1 VRAAGRPARG
11 LRAQG
16 GGEVNAHAEPSRS
29 REARW
34 RWVLRR
40 LRPAQD
46 EVHQGVRR
54 RLMAVVVKTTAFALV
69 LAALAMAVQDFTAYR
84 GARVSQLTTEAAIL
98 GLAVAPALAFDDRAA
113 AERSLAALRAHPAVL
128 AAALYGTDGRQFAR
142 YLSSAQVSVPE
153 RLQAGPA
160 VTLRGQGAVLS
171 QRIVQNGEWL
181 GTIYLRARFDM
192 ERRLLTYVGIVA
204 FVSVAALIAALV
216 LSRSLQRSITMP
228 LDAMAGVARQVV
240 ERRDYSLRATRNSDD
255 EIGVVVEAFNR
266 MLDEVQART
275 RAIEQS
281 NCALQQEVQVRQ
293 SAQSALARANAQLES
308 TMVALRE
315 ADRRKDEFLATLA
328 HELRNPLAPI
338 RNAAELLELHGADDA
353 QRQWAREVIARQVKR
368 MGLLLDDL
376 LDVSRITRG
385 RLELR
390 KDRVT
395 LAPLIAT
402 AIETAR
408 PLIDLKQH
416 LLQVDLPDQN
426 IELTADPLRLSQ
438 AISNLL
444 NNAAKYTDA
453 RGHITLRA
461 RLEGDRLAITVEDN
475 GIGFDPAMSAR
486 LFEMFAQ
493 LQAPVDRT
501 EGGLGIGLA
510 LVRGLI
516 SLHGGTVEA
525 VSAGPG
531 RGSAFT
537 IRLPGAGAVVCSDED
552 QGADR
557 PRRHGAGRCRLL
569 VADDNQDSAES
580 LAMVMRMWGY
590 EVHLA
595 HTGTRALELALQERP
610 EACILDIGMPG
621 LNGYEVASRI
631 RSEPWARQV
640 LLLAVTGW
648 GQSEDVTRAREA
660 GFDHHM
666 TKPVDLA
673 RVDALLLEHA
683 RRLQAGT
690 IGIR

>member
-1 VRAAGRPARG
+1 MG
-11 LRAQG
+11 
-16 GGEVNAHAEPSRS
+16 
-29 REARW
+29 
-34 RWVLRR
+34 
-40 LRPAQD
+40 
-46 EVHQGVRR
+46 
-54 RLMAVVVKTTAFALV
+54 VVVKTTALALL
-69 LAALAMAVQDFTAYR
+69 LAAAAMAVQDFTAYR
-84 GARVSQLTTEAAIL
+84 GARISQLSTEAAIL
-98 GLAVAPALAFDDRAA
+98 GLAVAPAMAFDDRAA
-113 AERSLAALRAHPAVL
+113 AERSLAALRAHSAVL
-128 AAALYGTDGRQFAR
+128 AAALYGTDGREFAR
-142 YLSSAQVSVPE
+142 YLAAGQVGVPARLSQTGSA
-153 RLQAGPA
+153 L
-160 VTLRGQGAVLS
+160 TMRGQDAVLS

-181 GTIYLRARFDM
+181 GTIYLRAHFDF
-192 ERRLLTYVGIVA
+192 ERRILSYAGIVA
-204 FVSVAALIAALV
+204 FVSAAALIAALV
-216 LSRSLQRSITMP
+216 LSRSLQRSITTP

-240 ERRDYSLRATRNSDD
+240 ERRDYSLRASRSSDD

-281 NCALQQEVQVRQ
+281 NSALQQEVQVRQ
-293 SAQSALARANAQLES
+293 AAQSALAHANSQLEG

-390 KDRVT
+390 KERVT
-395 LAPLIAT
+395 LAPLVST

-416 LLQVDLPDQN
+416 DLRVEVPEES

-453 RGHITLRA
+453 HGRLLLRA
-461 RLEGDRLAITVEDN
+461 RLEGEVLSITVEDN
-475 GIGFDPAMSAR
+475 GIGFDPAVSAR

-493 LQAPVDRT
+493 LQGPVDRT

-516 SLHGGTVEA
+516 ALHGGTVEG
-525 VSAGPG
+525 VSRGPG
-531 RGSAFT
+531 QGSAFT
-537 IRLPGAGAVVCSDED
+537 IRLPGAQAVARNDEAEGA
-552 QGADR
+552 AR
-557 PRRHGAGRCRLL
+557 PRRHAEGRCRLL

-590 EVHLA
+590 EVYLA
-595 HTGTRALELALQERP
+595 HTGSRALELALRERP
-610 EACILDIGMPG
+610 DACILDIGMPG

-631 RSEPWARQV
+631 REQRWAGKV
-640 LLLAVTGW
+640 LLLALTGW
-648 GQSEDVTRAREA
+648 GQSEDVQRAREA

-673 RVDALLLEHA
+673 RVDALLIEHA
-683 RRLQAGT
+683 RQLRAG
-690 IGIR
+690 IDGMR

>member
-1 VRAAGRPARG
+1 MG
-11 LRAQG
+11 
-16 GGEVNAHAEPSRS
+16 
-29 REARW
+29 
-34 RWVLRR
+34 
-40 LRPAQD
+40 
-46 EVHQGVRR
+46 
-54 RLMAVVVKTTAFALV
+54 VVVKTTAFALV
-69 LAALAMAVQDFTAYR
+69 LAAAAMAVQDFTAYR
-84 GARVSQLTTEAAIL
+84 GARVSQLTTEASIL

-113 AERSLAALRAHPAVL
+113 AERSLSALRAHPAVL
-128 AAALYGTDGRQFAR
+128 AAALYGADGREFAR
-142 YLSSAQVSVPE
+142 YLAPG
-153 RLQAGPA
+153 QAGVPTRLSQIGPA
-160 VTLRGQGAVLS
+160 LAIHGERAVLS

-181 GTIYLRARFDM
+181 GTIYLRARFDL
-192 ERRLLTYVGIVA
+192 ERRILTYAGIVA
-204 FVSVAALIAALV
+204 FVSAAALIAALV
-216 LSRSLQRSITMP
+216 LSRSLQRSITLP

-281 NCALQQEVQVRQ
+281 NSALQQEVTVRQ
-293 SAQSALARANAQLES
+293 AAQSALAHANAQLEG

-395 LAPLIAT
+395 LAPLVAT

-416 LLQVDLPDQN
+416 VLQVDLPDEN

-453 RGHITLRA
+453 RGRITLAA
-461 RLEGDRLAITVEDN
+461 RLEADILRITVEDN
-475 GIGFDPAMSAR
+475 GIGFDPAASAR

-493 LQAPVDRT
+493 LQTPVDRT

-510 LVRGLI
+510 LVRGLV

-531 RGSAFT
+531 QGSAFT
-537 IRLPGAGAVVCSDED
+537 IRLPGARAVARSEEGR
-552 QGADR
+552 GADR
-557 PRRHGAGRCRLL
+557 PRRHAEGRCRLL

-580 LAMVMRMWGY
+580 LGMVMRMWGY
-590 EVHLA
+590 EVYLA
-595 HTGTRALELALQERP
+595 HTGTRALEVALRERP
-610 EACILDIGMPG
+610 DACILDIGMPG
-621 LNGYEVASRI
+621 LSGYEVARRI
-631 RSEPWARQV
+631 RDQPWAAQV
-640 LLLAVTGW
+640 LLLALTGW
-648 GQSEDVTRAREA
+648 GQSEDVQRAREA

-673 RVDALLLEHA
+673 RVDALLIEHA
-683 RRLQAGT
+683 RQLQAGI
-690 IGIR
+690 IGVR

>member
-1 VRAAGRPARG
+1 MG
-11 LRAQG
+11 
-16 GGEVNAHAEPSRS
+16 
-29 REARW
+29 
-34 RWVLRR
+34 
-40 LRPAQD
+40 
-46 EVHQGVRR
+46 
-54 RLMAVVVKTTAFALV
+54 VVVKTTAFALV
-69 LAALAMAVQDFTAYR
+69 LAAAAMAVQDFTAYR
-84 GARVSQLTTEAAIL
+84 GARVSQLSTEAAIL

-128 AAALYGTDGRQFAR
+128 AAALYGTDGREFAR
-142 YLSSAQVSVPE
+142 YLAAGQADVPA
-153 RLQAGPA
+153 RLSQDGPLL
-160 VTLRGQGAVLS
+160 TMHGQGAVLS

-192 ERRLLTYVGIVA
+192 ERRILTYVGIVA
-204 FVSVAALIAALV
+204 FVSAAALIAALV
-216 LSRSLQRSITMP
+216 LSRSLQRSITAP

-281 NCALQQEVQVRQ
+281 NSALQREVRVRQ
-293 SAQSALARANAQLES
+293 AAQSALAHANAQLEG

-338 RNAAELLELHGADDA
+338 RNAAELLELHGADDV

-390 KDRVT
+390 KERVM
-395 LAPLIAT
+395 LAPLVAT

-416 LLQVDLPDQN
+416 VLQVELPEEN
-426 IELTADPLRLSQ
+426 VELTADPLRLSQ

-453 RGHITLRA
+453 QGRLLLRA
-461 RLEGDRLAITVEDN
+461 RLEVDLLRISVEDN
-475 GIGFDPAMSAR
+475 GIGFDPAASAR

-531 RGSAFT
+531 QGSAFT
-537 IRLPGAGAVVCSDED
+537 ISLPGAHAVARSDEG

-557 PRRHGAGRCRLL
+557 PPPHAEGRCRLL

-580 LAMVMRMWGY
+580 LAMVMRMWGHD
-590 EVHLA
+590 VQLA
-595 HTGTRALELALQERP
+595 HTGLHALELALRERP
-610 EACILDIGMPG
+610 DGCILDIGMPG

-631 RSEPWARQV
+631 REQPWAQPM
-640 LLLAVTGW
+640 LLVALTGW
-648 GQSEDVTRAREA
+648 GQSEDVQRAREA

-666 TKPVDLA
+666 TKPVDLT
-673 RVDALLLEHA
+673 RVESLLLEHA
-683 RRLQAGT
+683 RRLRAGT
-690 IGIR
+690 IGLR